1 MMFESVMFG
10 LTIGAI
16 LYLVSI
22 GFAITFGTMRIINFA
37 HGSIYALA
45 VYFFMTSLPFIGKN
59 FILSMIVA
67 VALVIPLSYLLERY
81 INRHLYG
88 ESVHY
93 ALVATYGVLFAT
105 TDLIKWVWGT
115 TPWLIAVPTR
125 VSFQL
130 FNINFSLYRLIIIFV
145 AVLIFIGLNL
155 FFKKT
160 VAGKVIVAAL
170 DDSTGVRCLGID
182 QFKYFSLVFMI
193 GSALAGIGGIL
204 YSPIVAAEPY
214 MGFKFVLLAFAV
226 TIVGGMGNLTGAFI
240 SAFSLGMV
248 IAMTARVWPRLSEMM
263 VFVVMAVVLLV
274 RKEEYE

>member
-1 MMFESVMFG
+1 MIESIMFG

-45 VYFFMTSLPFIGKN
+45 VYFFMTFLPFVKN
-59 FILSMIVA
+59 SFILALIVG
-67 VALVIPLSYLLERY
+67 VALVIPLSYLVERF
-81 INRHLYG
+81 IIRHLYG

-105 TDLIKWVWGT
+105 TDLIKWIWGT
-115 TPWLIAVPTR
+115 TPYLIAVPTR
-125 VSFQL
+125 VSLQVFG
-130 FNINFSLYRLIIIFV
+130 FSFALYRVIIIAV
-145 AVLIFIGLNL
+145 AAVVFLGLNL

-160 VAGKVIVAAL
+160 IAGKVITAAL

-182 QFKYFSLVFMI
+182 QSKYFSLVFMI
-193 GSALAGIGGIL
+193 GSALAGLGGIL
-204 YSPIVAAEPY
+204 YSPIAAAEPY
-214 MGFKFVLLAFAV
+214 IGFKFVLLAFAV
-226 TIVGGMGNLTGAFI
+226 TIVGGMGNLTGAFV

-248 IAMTARVWPRLSEMM
+248 IAMTARVYPRLSEMM
-263 VFVVMAVVLLV
+263 VFAVMAVVLLV

>member
-1 MMFESVMFG
+1 MFESIMFG

-22 GFAITFGTMRIINFA
+22 GFAITFGTMKIINFA

-45 VYFFMTSLPFIGKN
+45 VYFFMTMLPFVRNN
-59 FILSMIVA
+59 FILAMIVA
-67 VALVIPLSYLLERY
+67 VAMVIPISYLIERY
-81 INRHLYG
+81 IIRHLYG

-105 TDLIKWVWGT
+105 TDLLKWIWGT
-115 TPWLIAVPTR
+115 SPYLISMPTR
-125 VSFQL
+125 ASVMIFGLSF
-130 FNINFSLYRLIIIFV
+130 SVYRLIIIIV
-145 AVLIFIGLNL
+145 AVVIFLALKL

-160 VAGKVIVAAL
+160 IAGKVITAAL

-182 QFKYFSLVFMI
+182 QAKYFSLVFMI
-193 GSALAGIGGIL
+193 GSALAGVGGIL
-204 YSPIVAAEPY
+204 YSPIAAAEPY
-214 MGFKFVLLAFAV
+214 IGFKFVLLAFAV
-226 TIVGGMGNLTGAFI
+226 TIVGGMGNLQGAFV

-248 IAMTARVWPRLSEMM
+248 IAMTARVYPRLSEMM
-263 VFVVMAVVLLV
+263 VFVVMAAVLLI